1 MTQTRR
7 PAVALLLLA
16 ALLAAVASALPAVAH
31 TVLRSSVP
39 ADGAV
44 VPIPPQRVELRFD
57 GSVVTLGT
65 EVAVGGPAGPLGLEP
80 VVVEGATV
88 TQPLPQDLPA
98 GTYTVAWRA
107 TSADGHPVSG
117 ELTFSADAP
126 SASQP
131 PTAQESAPAPPS
143 TQPDPLPQPDPS
155 PQPEPSSTDAVVG
168 ASPPG
173 GGGLPTVA
181 WVVLGGGAVAALG
194 GATVALKGRRPPSHG

>member
-44 VPIPPQRVELRFD
+44 VPTPPQRVELRFD

-65 EVAVGGPAGPLGLEP
+65 EVAVDGPAGPLGLDP

-126 SASQP
+126 SSSQS
-131 PTAQESAPAPPS
+131 PTAQQSAPAPPS
-143 TQPDPLPQPDPS
+143 TQPDPS

-194 GATVALKGRRPPSHG
+194 GATVALKGRRPPPHG